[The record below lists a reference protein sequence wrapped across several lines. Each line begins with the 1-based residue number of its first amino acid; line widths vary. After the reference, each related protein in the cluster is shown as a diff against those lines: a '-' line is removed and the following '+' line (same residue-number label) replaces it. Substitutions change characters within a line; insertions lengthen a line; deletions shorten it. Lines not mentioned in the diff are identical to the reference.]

1 MSTSDSDDMS
11 EIMWPGYVDAVTN
24 LAINLLFVIAVMSI
38 VVMAATLQLSKM
50 SKKEV
55 EVEQQSKYEK
65 TTQTVDALHAQLL
78 QSEQENQNL
87 KSQLS
92 AARQAVREAQSRS
105 AGVTASRTDVIQT
118 QAPVRAETRDGVVD
132 AMRDGAIVVRFPA
145 DGVAMGEQ
153 DKQMLSQKLQGQDK
167 TRAWEVR
174 VIAQRGFSEALR
186 LAYFRAQAVRSALIE
201 MNIPAASIELRIL
214 ETDQAQADNRQVLV
228 LPK

>member
-65 TTQTVDALHAQLL
+65 TTQTVDALHSQLL

-92 AARQAVREAQSRS
+92 AARQAVREAQSRA

>member
-1 MSTSDSDDMS
+1 MAMSDSDDMS

-55 EVEQQSKYEK
+55 EIEQQSKYEK
-65 TTQTVDALHAQLL
+65 TNQTVDALKVQLH
-78 QSEQENQNL
+78 QSEQEINTL
-87 KSQLS
+87 KTQLS
-92 AARQAVREAQSRS
+92 AARQAVREAQSRA
-105 AGVTASRTDVIQT
+105 AGAAAQRTEVV
-118 QAPVRAETRDGVVD
+118 QAQATHRPEARDGVID
-132 AMRDGAIVVRFPA
+132 SMSQGAVVVRFPA

-153 DKQMLSQKLQGQDK
+153 DKQMLSQKLQGQDQTK
-167 TRAWEVR
+167 AWEVR

-201 MNIPAASIELRIL
+201 MNIPAANIEIRIL

-228 LPK
+228 LSK